1 MPHKDRTTAVGRP
14 RVEVDNEQAAKLAE
28 LGCNDREIAGI
39 LGIGEA
45 TFRRLKN
52 RDEQFVAALEK
63 GRANLNVKLRRMQI
77 EMALSG
83 SVPMLIHLGKA
94 VLGQGVPKL
103 EEAKESPLAKF
114 LPRAETIK
122 TLPPSDDI
130 KSD

>member
-1 MPHKDRTTAVGRP
+1 MPHQDRTTAVGRP
-14 RVEVDNEQAAKLAE
+14 RVEVDNEQVTKLGE

-52 RDEQFVAALEK
+52 RDEDFVAALEK

-94 VLGQGVPKL
+94 VLGQGVPKS